1 MWMESFVEDL
11 EDVES
16 SVRGG
21 VDGPGR
27 ITEGGTGA
35 AVVVVVSGVGVLVG
49 VM

>member
-11 EDVES
+11 EEVES

-35 AVVVVVSGVGVLVG
+35 AAVVVSGVGVLVG